1 MDQSASLE
9 VPRRKRKVAA
19 SREVDEDVKSNNIVK
34 IVATSNL
41 EVITID
47 DSDVEDTTFLLQQES
62 LSQLTVSAS
71 TQTER

>member
-9 VPRRKRKVAA
+9 VPQSKRRVA
-19 SREVDEDVKSNNIVK
+19 VKNNNVVK

-47 DSDVEDTTFLLQQES
+47 DSDVEDTSFLLQQES
-62 LSQLTVSAS
+62 LSQLTVSTS
-71 TQTER
+71 TQTEK